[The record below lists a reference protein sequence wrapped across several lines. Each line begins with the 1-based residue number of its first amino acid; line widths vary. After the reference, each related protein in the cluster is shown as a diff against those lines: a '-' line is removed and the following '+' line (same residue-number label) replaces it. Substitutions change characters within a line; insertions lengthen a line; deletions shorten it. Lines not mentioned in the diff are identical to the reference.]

1 MSRDAEEFEAETSTW
16 IGATRAG
23 LDTPSAGYLTA
34 HAQPAI

>member
-16 IGATRAG
+16 IGATRSG
-23 LDTPSAGYLTA
+23 LDTPSAEYLTA

>member
-1 MSRDAEEFEAETSTW
+1 MSRDAEELEAETSTW

-23 LDTPSAGYLTA
+23 LDTPSAEYLAA